1 MEKLWL
7 KEYDAGVSYEIY
19 DKIPS
24 LPELLQSISTK
35 YPEKSA
41 IKANGASITYKNLN
55 RMTAVISGNLRL
67 LGLNHGDKV
76 CVFLPNSKE
85 TILAFW
91 AITRGGFIG
100 VMTNPLYSE
109 DELVHQINDSGSKII
124 ITSSV
129 LLEKVM
135 NSIERTKIQN
145 VVVVQNEC
153 NTEPNDPR
161 ILAWNELLKENRGY
175 TENNINVDND
185 IALLQYTGGTTGIS
199 KGCMLTH
206 KNLVVNAM
214 AIKQFFS
221 PILREGEEKFL
232 GVLPFFHI
240 YGLQFCVVACALL
253 GSESIPIMRFSP
265 KAMLTSIQSDKI
277 TAIPCSPSIF
287 SACLNQ
293 KDLDTYNFSSLKVLM
308 SGSAPLPLAQKQAF
322 EKRTGAVITE
332 GYGLSESSPVTHFT
346 PLKSKKTKLCSIG
359 VPFPGTDAKIVD
371 VEYGIKELGVNED
384 GELCIKGPQVMKGY
398 YNQEG
403 QTEMVLKDGWL
414 HTGDI
419 AHYDEDGY
427 FYITDRKKDLI
438 ISGGYNVYPR
448 EIEEVLFKLKKVKE
462 VAVIGIADELRGEIA
477 KAIIVLKDGETATKQ
492 EIIAFCREHL
502 ANYKVPKQV
511 EFRTS
516 IPKTAVGKIQKEALR
531 KEAAKQQKAEN

>member
-7 KEYDAGVSYEIY
+7 KEYDAGVSYEIH

-24 LPELLQSISTK
+24 LPELLQSISAK

-41 IKANGASITYKNLN
+41 IKAQGVSITYKNLN
-55 RMTAVISGNLRL
+55 RITAVISGNLRL

-76 CVFLPNSKE
+76 CIFLPNRKE

-91 AITRGGFIG
+91 AVTRGGFIG

-129 LLEKVM
+129 LLEKVI
-135 NSIERTKIQN
+135 NSIDRTKIQN
-145 VVVVQNEC
+145 VIVVQNEC
-153 NTEPNDPR
+153 NTEPNDQR

-175 TENNINVDND
+175 TENNIDIEND

-221 PILREGEEKFL
+221 PILKEGAEKFL

-240 YGLQFCVVACALL
+240 YGLQFCVIACAYLA
-253 GSESIPIMRFSP
+253 GESIPIARFSP
-265 KAMLTSIQSDKI
+265 KAMLSSIQNDKI

-287 SACLNQ
+287 SACLSQ
-293 KDLDTYNFSSLKVLM
+293 KDIETYDFSSLKVLM

-322 EKRTGAVITE
+322 EKRTGAVISE

-346 PLKSKKTKLCSIG
+346 PLKTIKTKLCSIG
-359 VPFPGTDAKIVD
+359 VPFPGTEAKIVD

-384 GELCIKGPQVMKGY
+384 GELCVKGPQVMKGY
-398 YNQEG
+398 YNQKG

-448 EIEEVLFKLKKVKE
+448 EIEEVLFKFRKVKE
-462 VAVIGIADELRGEIA
+462 VAVIGVSDELRGEIA
-477 KAIIVLKDGETATKQ
+477 KAIVVLKDGETATKQ

-531 KEAAKQQKAEN
+531 KEAAEKLKTEN

>member
-1 MEKLWL
+1 MQKIWL
-7 KEYDAGVSYEIY
+7 KEYDKGVATDIF

-24 LPELLQSISTK
+24 LPEILQTTATK

-41 IKANGASITYKNLN
+41 IKSNGLSITYKNLN
-55 RMTAVISGNLRL
+55 RMTAVIAGNLRL

-76 CVFLPNSKE
+76 CIFLPNCRE
-85 TILAFW
+85 TIMAFW
-91 AITRGGFIG
+91 AIVRGGFIG

-109 DELVHQINDSGSKII
+109 DELVHQVNDSGSKII
-124 ITSSV
+124 ITSSL

-135 NSIERTKIQN
+135 NSIERTKLQN

-175 TENNINVDND
+175 TENITD
-185 IALLQYTGGTTGIS
+185 IENELALLQYTGGTTGIS

-206 KNLVVNAM
+206 KNLAVNAM

-221 PILREGEEKFL
+221 PVLRESEEKFL

-240 YGLQFCVVACALL
+240 YGLQLCVVACALL
-253 GSESIPIMRFSP
+253 GGESVPIMRFTP
-265 KAMLTSIQSDKI
+265 KAMLTSIQSDRI

-293 KDLDTYNFSSLKVLM
+293 KDIETYDFSSLKVLI
-308 SGSAPLPLAQKQAF
+308 SGSAPLPQIQKEAF
-322 EKRTGAVITE
+322 EKRTGVIITE
-332 GYGLSESSPVTHFT
+332 GYGLSETSPVTHFN
-346 PLKSKKTKLCSIG
+346 PLKTTKTKICSIG

-398 YNQEG
+398 YNQPG

-419 AHYDEDGY
+419 AHYDEDGF

-448 EIEEVLFKLKKVKE
+448 EIEEVLFKFNKVKE
-462 VAVIGIADELRGEIA
+462 VAVIGVEDQLRGEIA

-492 EIIAFCREHL
+492 EIIAYCREHL
-502 ANYKVPKQV
+502 ANYKVPKIV

-516 IPKTAVGKIQKEALR
+516 IPKSAVGKILKEALR
-531 KEAAKQQKAEN
+531 KEAKKESKKL